1 MQTFNLS
8 ANRENGFAKG
18 MQYIVTP
25 NAQNVVNNL
34 INGFKTGIH
43 SYTIIGTYGTGKSS
57 FLLALEADLDKENRS
72 KYLLNPRLL
81 SECTEFEVLNIVGD
95 YTDLSVLLGRK
106 LNIEGTSNSV
116 MDELKV

>member
-8 ANRENGFAKG
+8 ANIENGFAKG

-43 SYTIIGTYGTGKSS
+43 SYMGHRTKRI
-57 FLLALEADLDKENRS
+57 LR
-72 KYLLNPRLL
+72 
-81 SECTEFEVLNIVGD
+81 V
-95 YTDLSVLLGRK
+95 GRK
-106 LNIEGTSNSV
+106 RHQTC
-116 MDELKV
+116 

>member
-8 ANRENGFAKG
+8 ANIENGFAKG

-43 SYTIIGTYGTGKSS
+43 SI
-57 FLLALEADLDKENRS
+57 
-72 KYLLNPRLL
+72 RLL
-81 SECTEFEVLNIVGD
+81 VPMVLVNLVFC
-95 YTDLSVLLGRK
+95 LH
-106 LNIEGTSNSV
+106 
-116 MDELKV
+116 

>member
-8 ANRENGFAKG
+8 ANIENGFAKG

-25 NAQNVVNNL
+25 NAQNVVNDL

-57 FLLALEADLDKENRS
+57 FLLALEADLDKKNRS
-72 KYLLNPRLL
+72 KYLLNPSLL
-81 SECTEFEVLNIVGD
+81 SECTEFEILNIVGD
-95 YTDLSVLLGRK
+95 FSDFSVLLCRNLICFGR
-106 LNIEGTSNSV
+106 SNSV
-116 MDELKV
+116 LY

>member
-8 ANRENGFAKG
+8 ANIENGFAKG

-43 SYTIIGTYGTGKSS
+43 SYTIIGTYGTG
-57 FLLALEADLDKENRS
+57 
-72 KYLLNPRLL
+72 
-81 SECTEFEVLNIVGD
+81 
-95 YTDLSVLLGRK
+95 
-106 LNIEGTSNSV
+106 
-116 MDELKV
+116 

>member
-8 ANRENGFAKG
+8 ANIENGFAKG

-25 NAQNVVNNL
+25 NAQNVVNDL

-57 FLLALEADLDKENRS
+57 FLLALEDFLAFYREF
-72 KYLLNPRLL
+72 YLLFLRR
-81 SECTEFEVLNIVGD
+81 V
-95 YTDLSVLLGRK
+95 RK
-106 LNIEGTSNSV
+106 
-116 MDELKV
+116 K